1 MIAKGDV
8 TYCTN
13 DECKNKCD
21 LHYSY
26 YEFETDR
33 FYIGTSEC
41 AKNIKGS
48 VKKVKEV

>member
-1 MIAKGDV
+1 MRAKGDE

-13 DECKNKCD
+13 NECKNKCE

-26 YEFETDR
+26 YEFEADR

-41 AKNIKGS
+41 IKTIKSGTNN
-48 VKKVKEV
+48 V